1 MPAASELVARPLVL
15 GLILHDQRR
24 LREREQGGER
34 NEGEGLELDPHVGR
48 LRAPDD
54 LVEDGKGQEE
64 ERPAPGELAP
74 PLVGDMQSAVE
85 QDFQERL
92 LEPEADEQSRAK
104 QDVKR
109 GRLDLDQR
117 LVMKDEGK
125 RTKHEHDHRD
135 NQRHDRKAPEHRI
148 GDSERDQDAR
158 HQDAGRGEN
167 AEPAVGDEEQRQR
180 PKLERELE
188 HRIERFARRRR
199 DGFARRGST
208 RWRGHAASLSIP
220 AIASAKS
227 RAVKGSRSSTPS
239 PTPMKWTG
247 NANLSAIATRMPPRA
262 VPSSLVI
269 TRPVTPAT
277 RPKIST
283 WLSAFCP
290 TVASSTS
297 STAWGASA
305 STFRITRRIFS
316 SSFMSSVRFCKRP
329 AVSMSTTSM
338 FSSRAFV
345 SASKASP
352 AASAPWSR
360 STMAEKVRLA
370 QMRNCSIAAARN
382 VSPAAS
388 STALPSALNLAA
400 SLPMVVVLPEPL
412 TPTTRITNGRLFGSI
427 TSWRATGASDPSI
440 SAARIRLTSSGL
452 IPRS

>member
-1 MPAASELVARPLVL
+1 MKANLLSFPFFSLLLFAETSRRGCIRVGRGALRVNGVGNSELVARALVL
-15 GLILHDQRR
+15 GLVLHDEGR
-24 LREREQGGER
+24 LGEREQEGER
-34 NEGEGLELDPHVGR
+34 QEAEGLELDPHVGR

-74 PLVGDMQSAVE
+74 PLVGDVQRAVE

-117 LVMKDEGK
+117 LVMKDEGQ
-125 RTKHEHDHRD
+125 RTEDEHDHRGY
-135 NQRHDRKAPEHRI
+135 QRHDRKAPEHRI
-148 GDSERDQDAR
+148 GDAERDQDAR

-167 AEPAVGDEEQRQR
+167 AEPAVGDEEQRER
-180 PKLERELE
+180 PEFERELE

-199 DGFARRGST
+199 DGFARGGST

-247 NANLSAIATRMPPRA
+247 SANLSAIATRMPPRA
-262 VPSSLVI
+262 VPSSFVI

-290 TVASSTS
+290 TVASST
-297 STAWGASA
+297 
-305 STFRITRRIFS
+305 R
-316 SSFMSSVRFCKRP
+316 
-329 AVSMSTTSM
+329 SM
-338 FSSRAFV
+338 A
-345 SASKASP
+345 
-352 AASAPWSR
+352 
-360 STMAEKVRLA
+360 
-370 QMRNCSIAAARN
+370 
-382 VSPAAS
+382 
-388 STALPSALNLAA
+388 
-400 SLPMVVVLPEPL
+400 
-412 TPTTRITNGRLFGSI
+412 
-427 TSWRATGASDPSI
+427 
-440 SAARIRLTSSGL
+440 
-452 IPRS
+452 